1 MRHLDLCTP
10 VYSTAAM
17 READRATMED
27 FGIPGFTLM
36 ETAAR
41 GAVHAIVERYGPMK
55 HKNVLVLAGKGNNG
69 GDGLAIARL
78 LYGLRARVLV
88 VTNATEEN
96 ATPETVHNL
105 RLLRRLSELEAT
117 RWAEVEA
124 PPEWSF
130 WLQIISV
137 DEELDPSTLE
147 QQIEGWSYPDLTV
160 DALLG
165 IGQQHAL
172 REPIHSLVW
181 ESYSLNPVVSVD
193 VPTGINSDTGEAI
206 DEEGVLPELTVT
218 MGRPKVGLLFGDGRF
233 NAGDVVTV
241 DISIPRHIEWEVMQ
255 KPGCA
260 YLPTDAFVSAALPGR
275 GEEAHKYEVGMALVV
290 AGSNGYTGAAVLAAQ
305 AAAKIGAGYV
315 VCATTPDAQ
324 RAIDAHAPVIA
335 TLGLPTTESGGIAES
350 ALDTILDR
358 AEKAKS
364 VLIGPGL
371 GRDAETVRLVHRLLD
386 ALATDFPDTPIVL
399 DADGLNALADT
410 DANVWQIA
418 HRYDT
423 PRLVL
428 TPHLGE
434 FRRLVAGSGGNPDNL
449 DLNRRTW
456 IVPEWAATWNAVL
469 LLKGAPSVIGQPD
482 DATFVAA
489 SVNSALATAGSG
501 DVLAGSIAG
510 LLAQG
515 AAPAEATVCAL
526 HLGLAAADRYTATR
540 DGRSM
545 QASDLIELLPQVM
558 HDF

>member
-41 GAVHAIVERYGPMK
+41 GAVHAIVERYGPMR
-55 HKNVLVLAGKGNNG
+55 HKRVLVLAGKGNNG

-78 LYGLRARVLV
+78 LYDLRARVLV

-96 ATPETVHNL
+96 ATPDTVHNL
-105 RLLRRLSELEAT
+105 RLLRQLGIGDS
-117 RWAEVEA
+117 
-124 PPEWSF
+124 
-130 WLQIISV
+130 LQPSIV
-137 DEELDPSTLE
+137 TVHDDFDWEELDD
-147 QQIEGWSYPDLTV
+147 QIQDWGQPHLCV

-165 IGQQHAL
+165 IGTEGAL
-172 REPIHSLVW
+172 REPIKTLAHWTCSW
-181 ESYSLNPVVSVD
+181 YPVAAID
-193 VPTGINSDTGEAI
+193 LTTGIHSDTGLET
-206 DEEGVLPELTVT
+206 DESAVIADLTIT
-218 MGRPKVGLLFGDGRF
+218 MARPKVGLLFGSGRF

-241 DISIPRHIEWEVMQ
+241 DIGIPRHIEREVMQ
-255 KPGCA
+255 MPGCA
-260 YLPTDAFVSAALPGR
+260 YLPTDAYVSEALPGR
-275 GEEAHKYEVGMALVV
+275 AVDAHKYEVGMALVV
-290 AGSNGYTGAAVLAAQ
+290 AGSNGYTGASVLAAQ
-305 AAAKIGAGYV
+305 AAARIGAGYV

-324 RAIDAHAPVIA
+324 RAIDAHAPAIA
-335 TLGLPTTESGGIAES
+335 TLGLPTTQGGGIAEA
-350 ALDTILDR
+350 ALDGILKR

-386 ALATDFPDTPIVL
+386 ALATDFPDTPVVL
-399 DADGLNALADT
+399 DADGLNALADA
-410 DANVWQIA
+410 DASVWEIA
-418 HRYDT
+418 HRYDA
-423 PRLVL
+423 PRWVL

-434 FRRLVAGSGGNPDNL
+434 FRRLVAGSGGDPDNL

-456 IVPEWAATWNAVL
+456 IVPEWAVAWNAVL

-510 LLAQG
+510 LLAQER
-515 AAPAEATVCAL
+515 APVAATVCAL

-545 QASDLIELLPQVM
+545 QATDLLDELPFVL
-558 HDF
+558 HDLQTA